1 MIHWLFTWG
10 AGSLLLQVSVFCA
23 CRNRFF
29 LEKKSNIDANACEDD
44 EEEEDGGDN
53 DDNDDTD
60 DTEPN
65 L

>member
-1 MIHWLFTWG
+1 MFSW
-10 AGSLLLQVSVFCA
+10 
-23 CRNRFF
+23 
-29 LEKKSNIDANACEDD
+29 EEKSNIDANACEDD

-60 DTEPN
+60 DAEPN